1 MPKKKSTKKT
11 AVKKR
16 KVEINIKPLV
26 LAVKKEIKRTY
37 IFAVGRRKS
46 AVARVRYNKHN
57 KQKIEVNHKDYKEYF
72 PYFEF
77 QKQILEPLEKTNF
90 KDYGEFSIKVGGGGK
105 RGQAEGVRL
114 GIARILLQIDP
125 SWRKVLK
132 AEGLLTRDPRKKERK
147 KFGLKRARRAPQWQK
162 R

>member
-1 MPKKKSTKKT
+1 MPKKKLAKKISVT
-11 AVKKR
+11 KKR
-16 KVEINIKPLV
+16 KAQVEVKPV
-26 LAVKKEIKRTY
+26 LEAKKEVKRNY
-37 IFAVGRRKS
+37 IFAIGRRKS
-46 AVARVRYNKHN
+46 AVARVRYVKNNNH
-57 KQKIEVNHKDYKEYF
+57 KIEVNHKDFKEYF
-72 PYFEF
+72 PYFEY
-77 QKQILEPLEKTNF
+77 QKQILEPLEKTSF

-105 RGQAEGVRL
+105 RGQAEGIRL

-132 AEGLLTRDPRKKERK
+132 VEGLLTRDPRKKERK